1 MRTGIRT
8 ALYCAGAAMV
18 LVGPV
23 PASIGWSKAPAA
35 KAAHR
40 DRRQEARNRALV
52 LEFCEAVYNKRDF
65 AIAERLLDEDFIQ
78 HNPKIPTGRQAFI
91 DSYAG
96 VVAHRPGLH
105 SQILRSAASGDL
117 VWTHVHV
124 TDAGTYQMALINI
137 FRVAHGK
144 IVEHWDVIQ
153 AVPDT
158 AANQNTMF

>member
-1 MRTGIRT
+1 MRIGIRT
-8 ALYCAGAAMV
+8 TLYGAGAAML
-18 LVGPV
+18 LVGQV
-23 PASIGWSKAPAA
+23 PASIGWGKVPSA
-35 KAAHR
+35 KAARH

-52 LEFCEAVYNKRDF
+52 LKFCEAVYNKRDF
-65 AIAERLLDEDFIQ
+65 AMAGRLLDPEFIQ
-78 HNPKIPTGRQAFI
+78 HNPKIPTGPQAFI
-91 DSYAG
+91 DSYTG
-96 VVAHRPGLH
+96 VMSHHPGLH

-124 TDAGTYQMALINI
+124 TDAGMYQMALINI

-158 AANQNTMF
+158 AANQNAMF